1 MKSSQLQS
9 LVVKNDSMLV
19 LFVCDGLGGIQG
31 GPGGKTELQAARTPN
46 MDRLAAEN
54 TTGLLDPV
62 FPGITPGSGPGHLG
76 LFGYEPTEYEI
87 GRGVLAALGSGVEL
101 QASDMAARLNFATV
115 DADGNLTD
123 RRAGRIPTDECR
135 RLCAKITDK
144 LRAPKGV
151 DVAVSPVKEH
161 RACMV
166 LRGPNLSDA
175 LHDTDPQQLG
185 VPPLEVVGL
194 DQEPATIQS
203 IKIVTDVLEQIK
215 AILADE
221 PRANTILAR
230 GFARYRKFPTLKE
243 RFGLRALAVASYP
256 MYRGVAKLVGMELAP
271 LTHSLAEGVAELRRR
286 WDEFDYFF
294 LHFKDPDKMGEDG
307 NFAGKTQAIEEADAA
322 MPELMALGPDV
333 LVVTADHSTPSALAV
348 HSWHPVPVLL
358 VAKTVRR
365 DAVTLF
371 DEVSCIGGGLGR
383 QPTTNIL
390 PLMLAHAGRLTK
402 FGA

>member
-1 MKSSQLQS
+1 
-9 LVVKNDSMLV
+9 
-19 LFVCDGLGGIQG
+19 
-31 GPGGKTELQAARTPN
+31 
-46 MDRLAAEN
+46 
-54 TTGLLDPV
+54 
-62 FPGITPGSGPGHLG
+62 
-76 LFGYEPTEYEI
+76 
-87 GRGVLAALGSGVEL
+87 
-101 QASDMAARLNFATV
+101 
-115 DADGNLTD
+115 
-123 RRAGRIPTDECR
+123 
-135 RLCAKITDK
+135 
-144 LRAPKGV
+144 
-151 DVAVSPVKEH
+151 VAVSPVKEH

-175 LHDTDPQQLG
+175 LHDTDPQRLG

-230 GFARYRKFPTLKE
+230 GFARYRKFPTFKE

-333 LVVTADHSTPSALAV
+333 LVVTADHSTPSVLAV

-390 PLMLAHAGRLTK
+390 TLMLAHAGRLTK